1 MTERSAA
8 MQRYEPGDIVQD
20 ARQVSYVAK
29 NEQMGLF
36 E

>member
-1 MTERSAA
+1 V
-8 MQRYEPGDIVQD
+8 EPGDIVQD

-29 NEQMGLF
+29 NEQLGLF